1 MKIWI
6 FLRDLI
12 KHSKQTLKRFFE
24 AFYIPLKYS
33 AFFSSLYIII
43 KIICSLVPIVTVIS
57 LQNLIDSISYANFTN
72 IFLYAFLMVFLNAFE
87 WIVENIDSQIA
98 ERIKL
103 DISAPVIMS
112 INEKKNSICMAYFED
127 DESCKL
133 MYRVSSSACDK
144 ITSTFLSCVGLI
156 ELIIQLLSLLLIIS
170 SYVWWSSIVIIVLS
184 IPLLYFSKS
193 FGEDSYESDIESTDY
208 KRKSDYYFDL
218 LTKKE
223 TIYEKYLFNS
233 SGFLMDKWK
242 NDYHMYEK
250 LKNQQQLKSFIKT
263 KFSGI
268 IVDSATLL
276 IIFFMIILLLQNT
289 ISFSLFVSYS
299 SAVFGIISIVSWNL
313 TYFIS
318 EVYTGLRFNEEYH
331 LFFDMEEERSSGDII
346 TEIQTIEFK
355 NVSFSYPNSDK
366 YVINNLSL
374 KLEKGKKYFLVGR
387 NGSGKSTFTK
397 LILGVY
403 DNYDGEIFINGC
415 NLKKINL
422 KKYRN
427 KISYLN
433 QVNMKL
439 NTKVSEYIFDN
450 PDNLV
455 DNSKLVKLD
464 KMLKENFNQKINRNN
479 FLGNIFDKGI
489 VLSDGEWQQLNCI
502 KQLLNNKDFYIFDEP
517 TSFADPNK
525 EKQMYEYFSNNFN
538 DKIFILISHRMSF
551 GKISD
556 EIIVLSDGKMIECGN
571 YEGLLAK
578 DGAYSKMYRIQQ
590 GWYK

>member
-1 MKIWI
+1 MKTWI
-6 FLRDLI
+6 FLRDLT
-12 KHSKQTLKRFFE
+12 KHYKQVLKKFFE
-24 AFYIPLKYS
+24 SFYIPLKFS
-33 AFFSSLYIII
+33 TFFSSLYIII
-43 KIICSLVPIVTVIS
+43 KIVCSLVPIVTVIS
-57 LQNLIDSISYANFTN
+57 LQNLIDSVSYADFTN

-103 DISAPVIMS
+103 DISIPVITS

-127 DESCKL
+127 DESCNL
-133 MYRVSSSACDK
+133 IYRVSSSTHDK
-144 ITSTFLSCVGLI
+144 ITSAFLSCVGLI

-170 SYVWWSSIVIIVLS
+170 SYAWWSSIIIIVLS
-184 IPLLYFSKS
+184 VPLLYFSKS

-208 KRKSDYYFDL
+208 KRKSDYFFDL
-218 LTKKE
+218 LTNKE
-223 TIYEKYLFNS
+223 TIYEKYIFNS

-242 NDYHMYEK
+242 NNYHKYEK
-250 LKNQQQLKSFIKT
+250 IKNQQQLKSFIKT
-263 KFSGI
+263 KLSGI
-268 IVDSATLL
+268 IVDGATLL
-276 IIFFMIILLLQNT
+276 IIFFMVILLLQNT

-318 EVYTGLRFNEEYH
+318 EVYTGLRFYEEYH
-331 LFFDMEEERSSGDII
+331 LFFNMEEERSSGDII

-355 NVSFSYPNSDK
+355 NVSFSYPNSDN
-366 YVINNLSL
+366 YVIKNLSL
-374 KLEKGKKYFLVGR
+374 KLEKGKKYFLVGL

-403 DNYDGEIFINGC
+403 DNYEGEIFINGC

-433 QVNMKL
+433 QINIKL
-439 NTKVSEYIFDN
+439 NTKVSEYIFDKS
-450 PDNLV
+450 DNLV
-455 DNSKLVKLD
+455 GNSKLVKLD
-464 KMLKENFNQKINRNN
+464 KMLKKNFNQKIDKNTY
-479 FLGNIFDKGI
+479 LGNIFDEGI

-502 KQLLNNKDFYIFDEP
+502 KQLLNDKDFYIFDEP

-525 EKQMYEYFSNNFN
+525 EKQMYEYISNNFN

-556 EIIVLSDGKMIECGN
+556 EIMVLSDGKMIECDN
-571 YEGLLAK
+571 YEELLAK
-578 DGAYSKMYRIQQ
+578 DGMYSKMYKIQQ

>member
-1 MKIWI
+1 MKTWI
-6 FLRDLI
+6 FLRDLT
-12 KHSKQTLKRFFE
+12 KHSKQVLKKFFE
-24 AFYIPLKYS
+24 SFYIPLKFS
-33 AFFSSLYIII
+33 TFFSSLYIII
-43 KIICSLVPIVTVIS
+43 KIVCSLVPIVTVIS
-57 LQNLIDSISYANFTN
+57 LQHLIDSVSYADFTN

-103 DISAPVIMS
+103 DISIPVITS

-127 DESCKL
+127 DESCNL
-133 MYRVSSSACDK
+133 IYRVSSSTHDK
-144 ITSTFLSCVGLI
+144 ITSAFLSCVGLI

-170 SYVWWSSIVIIVLS
+170 SYAWWSSIIIIVLS
-184 IPLLYFSKS
+184 VPLLYFSKS

-208 KRKSDYYFDL
+208 KRKSDYFFDL
-218 LTKKE
+218 LTNKE
-223 TIYEKYLFNS
+223 TIYEKYIFNS

-242 NDYHMYEK
+242 NNYHKYEK
-250 LKNQQQLKSFIKT
+250 IKNQQQLKSFIKT
-263 KFSGI
+263 KLSGI
-268 IVDSATLL
+268 IVDGATLL
-276 IIFFMIILLLQNT
+276 IIFFMVILLLQNT

-318 EVYTGLRFNEEYH
+318 EVYTGLRFYEEYH
-331 LFFDMEEERSSGDII
+331 LFFNMEEERSSGDII

-355 NVSFSYPNSDK
+355 NVSFSYPNSDN
-366 YVINNLSL
+366 YVIKNLSL
-374 KLEKGKKYFLVGR
+374 KLEKGKKYFLVGL

-403 DNYDGEIFINGC
+403 DNYEGEIFINGC

-433 QVNMKL
+433 QINIKL
-439 NTKVSEYIFDN
+439 NTKVSEYIFDKS
-450 PDNLV
+450 DNLV
-455 DNSKLVKLD
+455 GNSKLVKLD
-464 KMLKENFNQKINRNN
+464 KMLKKNFNQKIDKNTY
-479 FLGNIFDKGI
+479 LGNIFDEGI

-502 KQLLNNKDFYIFDEP
+502 KQLLNDKDFYIFDEP

-525 EKQMYEYFSNNFN
+525 EKQMYEYISNNFN

-556 EIIVLSDGKMIECGN
+556 EIMVLSDGKMIECDN
-571 YEGLLAK
+571 YEELLAK
-578 DGAYSKMYRIQQ
+578 DGMYSKMYKIQQ

>member
-1 MKIWI
+1 MKTWI
-6 FLRDLI
+6 FLRDLT
-12 KHSKQTLKRFFE
+12 KHSKQVLKKFFE
-24 AFYIPLKYS
+24 SFYIPLKFS
-33 AFFSSLYIII
+33 TFFSSLYIII
-43 KIICSLVPIVTVIS
+43 KIVCSLVPIVTVIS
-57 LQNLIDSISYANFTN
+57 LQNLIDSVSYADFTN
-72 IFLYAFLMVFLNAFE
+72 VILYAFLMVFLNAFE

-103 DISAPVIMS
+103 DISIPVITS

-127 DESCKL
+127 DESCNL
-133 MYRVSSSACDK
+133 IYRVSSSTHDK
-144 ITSTFLSCVGLI
+144 ITSAFLSCVGLI

-170 SYVWWSSIVIIVLS
+170 SYAWWSSIIIIVLS
-184 IPLLYFSKS
+184 VPLLYFSKS

-208 KRKSDYYFDL
+208 KRKSDYFFDL
-218 LTKKE
+218 LTNKE
-223 TIYEKYLFNS
+223 TIYEKYIFNS

-242 NDYHMYEK
+242 NNYHKYEK
-250 LKNQQQLKSFIKT
+250 IKNQQQLKSFIKT
-263 KFSGI
+263 KLSGI
-268 IVDSATLL
+268 IVDGATLL
-276 IIFFMIILLLQNT
+276 IIFFMVILLLQNT

-318 EVYTGLRFNEEYH
+318 EVYTGLRFYEEYH
-331 LFFDMEEERSSGDII
+331 LFFNMEEERSSGDII

-355 NVSFSYPNSDK
+355 NVSFSYPNSDN
-366 YVINNLSL
+366 YVIKNLSL
-374 KLEKGKKYFLVGR
+374 KLEKGKKYFLVGL

-403 DNYDGEIFINGC
+403 DNYEGEIFINGC

-433 QVNMKL
+433 QINIKL
-439 NTKVSEYIFDN
+439 NTKVSEYIFDKS
-450 PDNLV
+450 DNLV
-455 DNSKLVKLD
+455 GNSKLVKLD
-464 KMLKENFNQKINRNN
+464 KMLKKNFNQKIDKNTY
-479 FLGNIFDKGI
+479 LGNIFDEGI

-502 KQLLNNKDFYIFDEP
+502 KQLLNDKDFYIFDEP

-525 EKQMYEYFSNNFN
+525 EKQMYEYISNNFN

-556 EIIVLSDGKMIECGN
+556 EIMVLSDGKMIECDN
-571 YEGLLAK
+571 YEELLAK
-578 DGAYSKMYRIQQ
+578 DGMYSKMYKIQQ